1 MRSRLISSL
10 FLCLAIQLAGA
21 QTRAWLGTITLPT
34 SDEGAPDENPPYDLF
49 SKAQINYPYTMREAV
64 RPTETAQAWRA
75 IFLENEYLKCSVL
88 PDLGGHIYTC
98 IDKVNGQP
106 MFYANPSIKK
116 ALIGYRGAWAS
127 FGQEFNFPVS
137 HNWVSL
143 SPVDYAYGNDPDGS
157 VWVTVGNRDRVYG
170 MEWTVRIALRPGESV
185 VQESVTLANRSDL
198 RRRYYWWSNAGIQVW
213 DDSQI
218 CYPMQ
223 FTASH
228 GFKDIDTWPVDS
240 SGRNLSVIANQTG
253 GNVSRFDYA
262 SREPFMG
269 VYHPHTDAG
278 VVHYSAY
285 SELPHKKIWSW
296 GVDPDGINWRDVLSD
311 NKSAYVEVQGGLF
324 RNQETYEWM
333 EPDEQVRFTEY
344 WMLARQ
350 TGTITYAN
358 LNGVLGMRRVH
369 EVGGNSTLLVGL
381 NVTHRV
387 EGARIAVIE
396 DGKSILNSQDT
407 LDPSMTWKRQ
417 VKIRPGER
425 KYAFELSDAQ
435 GGALLRFT
443 EGGYDWTPRDQVK
456 VGPIPETTKLDQTKW
471 TDSDYVAHGEEQELN
486 GLGVRAGETYAQGL
500 KMYPA
505 SLKLQKAA
513 GRLYVQ
519 LLRFREAEQ
528 LLRKAE
534 AQAGEDAET
543 HYYRGIAMEGLG
555 NEAEARMEFEAAGRD
570 AKFRKPGGLLMAELK
585 ARQNDVAGS
594 LVSLEGAC
602 AVEANVRCAEEHI
615 ALLRA
620 AGRAEEARKLAE
632 DSLKLSPASSFLRN
646 ELVKLGGV
654 DEGLDRRLGAES
666 NRVLDLQLE
675 YVRLGMCKDAA
686 ELAVRKY
693 PKAASGESEPGA
705 IAPGDDPLVG
715 YVRAYC
721 LEKMG
726 QPARHAYAAAA
737 RMGLKFVFPND
748 PGLWPVLKAAIAAN
762 GRDGSAHFLLGE
774 LEFSRGQVDAALAEW
789 KNSEKLK
796 PDIPALHASW
806 GKALAEFR
814 NQPKEA
820 RKVYKRGI
828 AVDPLNAELY
838 VGLDKLMKA
847 GGEDPQ
853 KRVAM
858 LKRYPQ
864 QTALPATV
872 LRALVDALREN
883 GKDKEA
889 DALIKSQFVPRKE
902 GEAPL
907 QTTRK

>member
-1 MRSRLISSL
+1 MRSRLIASL
-10 FLCLAIQLAGA
+10 LICLCIQLAGA

-49 SKAQINYPYTMREAV
+49 SNAQINYPYTMREAV

-116 ALIGYRGAWAS
+116 ALIGYRGAWAA

-143 SPVDYAYGNDPDGS
+143 SPVDFAFGNDPDGS
-157 VWVTVGNRDRVYG
+157 AWVTVGNRDRVYG

-185 VQESVTLANRSDL
+185 VQENVTLANRSDL

-240 SGRNLSVIANQTG
+240 SGRNLSIIANQTG
-253 GNVSRFDYA
+253 GNVSRFAYA

-296 GVDPDGINWRDVLSD
+296 GVDSGGINWRDVLSD

-333 EPDEQVRFTEY
+333 EPGEQVRFTEY
-344 WMLARQ
+344 WMPVRQ

-358 LNGVLGMRRVH
+358 LNGVLGMRRLH
-369 EVGGNSTLLVGL
+369 WLDGKSTLAVGL

-396 DGKSILNSQDT
+396 DDKIILSTQQT

-417 VKIRPGER
+417 IEIRPGER
-425 KYAFELSDAQ
+425 KYSFELSDAQ
-435 GGALLRFT
+435 GVSLLRFT
-443 EGGYDWTPRDQVK
+443 EGSYDWTPRDQVK
-456 VGPIPETTKLDQTKW
+456 VGPIPETGKLDRAKW

-500 KMYPA
+500 KLYPT

-513 GRLYVQ
+513 GRLYMQ
-519 LLRFREAEQ
+519 LLRYQEAEQ
-528 LLRKAE
+528 LLSKAE
-534 AQAGEDAET
+534 AQAADDAET
-543 HYYRGIAMEGLG
+543 HYYRGIAIEGLG
-555 NEAEARMEFEAAGRD
+555 NEAEAHKEFEAAGSD
-570 AKFRKPGGLLMAELK
+570 AKFRKAGGLLAAELK
-585 ARQNDVAGS
+585 ARQNDVAGA
-594 LVSLEGAC
+594 LETLESAC
-602 AVEANVRCAEEHI
+602 GVVANARCAEEHV

-632 DSLKLSPASSFLRN
+632 DSLKSSPTSSFLRN

-654 DEGLDRRLGAES
+654 DEALDRHLGAES

-675 YVRLGMCKDAA
+675 YVQLGMCNDAA

-693 PKAASGESEPGA
+693 PRAAGGESEPGA
-705 IAPGDDPLVG
+705 IAPGDDPLVA
-715 YVRAYC
+715 YVRAWC

-726 QPARHAYAAAA
+726 QPSRQAYAAAA
-737 RMGLKFVFPND
+737 SMGLKFVFPND

-789 KNSEKLK
+789 KKSEKLK

-814 NQPKEA
+814 HQPKEA
-820 RKVYKRGI
+820 RKVYERGI
-828 AVDPLNAELY
+828 AVDPLNPELY

-872 LRALVDALREN
+872 LRALVNALREN
-883 GKDKEA
+883 RKDKEA
-889 DALIKSQFVPRKE
+889 DTLIKSQFVPRKE

-907 QTTRK
+907 QTTRQ